1 MGWLVTIGIATAV
14 IISLFVFLTLGMA
27 VSDFAAGKVLLGEAV
42 VVGIVAVAVHWWRRR
57 QN

>member
-27 VSDFAAGKVLLGEAV
+27 VSDFAAGKFLLGEAV
-42 VVGIVAVAVHWWRRR
+42 VV
-57 QN
+57 